1 MQLAEFY
8 STSKTELFNFW
19 LDSGRDW
26 SKCVLKVQRA
36 VQARN
41 RATKGW
47 EAIQGKEIRKKMS
60 EEKFLKVVEARKAA
74 GLFYED
80 EDFPG
85 DVEDS
90 RFKSCKTIFFEF

>member
-1 MQLAEFY
+1 
-8 STSKTELFNFW
+8 
-19 LDSGRDW
+19 
-26 SKCVLKVQRA
+26 
-36 VQARN
+36 
-41 RATKGW
+41 
-47 EAIQGKEIRKKMS
+47 MS
-60 EEKFLKVVEARKAA
+60 EEKFLKVVEAREAA